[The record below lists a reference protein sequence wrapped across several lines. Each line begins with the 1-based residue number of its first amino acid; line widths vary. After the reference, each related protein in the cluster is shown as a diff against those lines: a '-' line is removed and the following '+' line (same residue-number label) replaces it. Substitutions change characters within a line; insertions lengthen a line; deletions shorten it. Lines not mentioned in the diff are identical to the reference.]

1 MASNSH
7 CGSLQVWPYV
17 AHLFPEQGHC
27 REVSL
32 EYGSGF
38 VFAGEIPLI
47 RRSGAA
53 RPGQGAAV
61 LMQEKRAP
69 GFRARGIHEVP
80 IFLSNCLDAIP
91 L

>member
-47 RRSGAA
+47 RGPE
-53 RPGQGAAV
+53 RPG
-61 LMQEKRAP
+61 P
-69 GFRARGIHEVP
+69 DRGLP
-80 IFLSNCLDAIP
+80 S
-91 L
+91 